1 MKRLTYLQTSVNT
14 RPTNVCYPMSPQEL
28 NDGIVNAYP
37 ILSMALCNFHS
48 SDTNAYSGTKI
59 NFKIIMENTENNSMI
74 LMKKHSTS

>member
-1 MKRLTYLQTSVNT
+1 
-14 RPTNVCYPMSPQEL
+14 MSPQEL

-37 ILSMALCNFHS
+37 ILALCNFHS
-48 SDTNAYSGTKI
+48 LDTNAYSGMKI